1 MMQTFDFP
9 YHLVEDDYPS
19 SSTVIQF
26 GGGYQFATKP
36 RGPDQI
42 TFKLSFKAMWFYE
55 LSPGV
60 VDRDINPQI
69 NMQRMVEFYE
79 AHRLYEPFYYPHRT
93 RGLVVCRFSKPLQ
106 VPKGVE
112 NGNGKVEQLTVELI
126 LQP

>member
-1 MMQTFDFP
+1 MQTFDFP
-9 YHLVEDDYPS
+9 FHLVEDTYPS

-42 TFKLSFKAMWFYE
+42 GFKLSFKAMWFYE
-55 LSPGV
+55 RAPGV
-60 VDRDINPQI
+60 VDPDLNPQL
-69 NMQRMVEFYE
+69 NMKRMIDFYE
-79 AHRLYEPFYYPHRT
+79 AHRLYEPFYYPHPI
-93 RGLVVCRFSKPLQ
+93 RGLLVVRFSKPLQ

-112 NGNGKVEQLTVELI
+112 RGNGQTEQLNIELI

>member
-1 MMQTFDFP
+1 MQTFDFP
-9 YHLVEDDYPS
+9 YHLVEDTYPS

-42 TFKLSFKAMWFYE
+42 GFKLSFKAMWFFE
-55 LSPGV
+55 RSPGV
-60 VDRDINPQI
+60 VDHDREPQR
-69 NMQRMVEFYE
+69 NMQCMQNFYE
-79 AHRLYEPFYYPHRT
+79 AHRLYEPFYYPHPR
-93 RGLVVCRFSKPLQ
+93 RGLVKVRFAKPLQ

-112 NGNGKVEQLTVELI
+112 KGDGATEQVNIEFI